1 MKNINSKTTIS
12 IDSLPSDNYTKEG
25 QEQRLAYLKEKLNCS
40 LEYISGEKVFDNHTS
55 LKGNIER
62 YIGMAQIPIGV
73 IGPLLVNGTYA
84 KGDFHIPLATTE
96 GALIASYNRGVK
108 ACRLA
113 GGINAFCLNEGVQRS
128 PFFKFK
134 DTSTALE
141 FVKWCYENIAVFK
154 EITHKTSNHAQL
166 QDLRANIEGN
176 SIILVF
182 QYTTGDASG
191 QNMVTICTDAIC
203 NYILQNTPTQPTDW
217 YIESNYSGDKKA
229 TALAFSNVRG
239 KKVTTEVSLP
249 KAIVE
254 DVLKT
259 TPEKMANYW
268 QASTL
273 AAVQSGAIGAQGH
286 VANGLAALF
295 IATGQDVACVS
306 ESAIGITRMEVQNNG
321 NLYVAVTLPNLI
333 VGTVGGGT
341 GLPTQKEALEMIDC
355 FGKGKAQ
362 KFAEICGAVALAG
375 ELSIAAALSAGHFTS
390 AHQNLGRKS

>member
-1 MKNINSKTTIS
+1 MKNTTSTSVTSADYI
-12 IDSLPSDNYTKEG
+12 PSDNYTKEG
-25 QEQRLAYLKEKLNCS
+25 QEERIAFLKEKTYNSFNYL
-40 LEYISGEKVFDNHTS
+40 SGTKSFDNHEG

-62 YIGMAQIPIGV
+62 YIGMSQIPTGV
-73 IGPLLVNGTYA
+73 IGPLLINGA
-84 KGDFHIPLATTE
+84 HASGDFYVPLATTE

-108 ACRLA
+108 ACRMA

-128 PFFKFK
+128 PFFKFN
-134 DTSTALE
+134 DTATALE
-141 FVKWCYENIAVFK
+141 FVKWCYLQVSTFK
-154 EITHKTSNHAQL
+154 EITNKVSNYAQL

-203 NYILQNTPTQPTDW
+203 NYILENTPTQPNTW
-217 YIESNYSGDKKA
+217 YVESNYSGDKKA

-239 KKVTTEVSLP
+239 KKVTSEVSLP
-249 KAIVE
+249 RNIVE
-254 DVLKT
+254 EVLKT
-259 TPEKMANYW
+259 TPEKIANYW
-268 QASTL
+268 QSSTL

-306 ESAIGITRMEVQNNG
+306 ESAMGLTRMEVQSSG

-362 KFAEICGAVALAG
+362 KFAEICGGLALAG

-390 AHQNLGRKS
+390 AHQNLGRK